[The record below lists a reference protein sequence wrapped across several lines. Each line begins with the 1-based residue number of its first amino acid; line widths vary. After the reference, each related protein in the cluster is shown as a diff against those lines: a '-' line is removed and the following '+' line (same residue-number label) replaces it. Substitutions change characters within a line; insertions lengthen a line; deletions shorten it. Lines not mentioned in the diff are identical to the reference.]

1 MSDFNAYSKELLQAS
16 KSFLIEAKADGITL
30 PEAQRCFR
38 ASITHAFFFLEAE
51 INYIAAHFKDHP
63 DFDLSERSL
72 LSEKEIRIDKGVF
85 FLSHVDKF
93 FRMEDKI
100 EFLLARF
107 AGHLSKHKGSWFAD
121 LRLSIQL
128 RNSIVHPKDVRQ
140 IGEDDCKRCILSVLG
155 CISALYRAVFNK
167 EFPLIKL
174 GLDLGP
180 S

>member
-1 MSDFNAYSKELLQAS
+1 MSDFHLYSKELLQAS
-16 KSFLIEAKADGITL
+16 KLFLIEAKVAGITL
-30 PEAQRCFR
+30 QDAQRNFR

-51 INYIAAHFKDHP
+51 INYIGAHFKDHP

-85 FLSHVDKF
+85 YLSNADKF
-93 FRMEDKI
+93 FRLEDKI

-107 AGHLSKHKGSWFAD
+107 SGNLTKNKGSWYAD

-128 RNSIVHPKDVRQ
+128 RNSIVHPKDVRL
-140 IGEDDCKRCILSVLG
+140 IGEDDCTRCILSVLG

-167 EFPLIKL
+167 DFPLIKL
-174 GLDLGP
+174 GLNLGP
-180 S
+180 T